1 MHRAE
6 NKVKEMLIKTNKTVQ
21 KYKISKS
28 NNCRDI
34 SYMDITVKICG
45 GKKMQSYLQWIK
57 NLAIKFSK
65 TTLNT
70 YDRNLCS
77 SLLIRINHSKTDT
90 TAHFDY
96 WAICEGPQIDK
107 GQAKLPT
114 IIGQLWWSIMKG
126 LTFPITKMIKICLVI
141 NML

>member
-1 MHRAE
+1 
-6 NKVKEMLIKTNKTVQ
+6 
-21 KYKISKS
+21 
-28 NNCRDI
+28 
-34 SYMDITVKICG
+34 MDITVKICG

-96 WAICEGPQIDK
+96 
-107 GQAKLPT
+107 
-114 IIGQLWWSIMKG
+114 
-126 LTFPITKMIKICLVI
+126 
-141 NML
+141 